1 MLGRMRQNS
10 THLAKANRPSR
21 LHVIVA
27 AAFVLLVAAFG
38 GLAVEAATSP
48 AAAEAAP
55 TIIDVRT
62 AEEFAAGHLEGAVNI
77 PLNATDFK
85 DQIDALDPDG
95 EFILHCGTGARA
107 DRVAEFMQSQGFGLT
122 GSFSLEEARDLTG
135 ANVIGDLD
143 QAAALNPTT
152 NEIVGENGPPTCAL
166 TGESLFGVTRN

>member
-1 MLGRMRQNS
+1 MRQNT
-10 THLAKANRPSR
+10 THSAKANRPGR
-21 LHVIVA
+21 LHIIVA
-27 AAFVLLVAAFG
+27 AAFALLVAAFG
-38 GLAVEAATSP
+38 GLAIEAATTP
-48 AAAEAAP
+48 ADAAEAAP

-143 QAAALNPTT
+143 EASALNPTT
-152 NEIVGENGPPTCAL
+152 NEHVGEAGPPTCAL